1 MLYFTG
7 DVHGNIKGLLY
18 RLDRMGIPHT
28 PDQIIVLLG
37 DVGVNYLQNTADYVN
52 KKRLQDSG
60 RTYFCIHGNHEMR
73 PESIASYQKQLGNFG
88 MVYVEQEFPNLQFAK
103 DGELYDLEGYKTL
116 VLGGAYSVDKF
127 YRLECGARWFADE
140 QITPERRK
148 AILEQITTFGQLDL
162 VLSHTCPYSWQPTD
176 LFLNGL
182 DQSTV
187 DNSMEKWLEEVEIH
201 LNYRHWLF
209 AHFHDDRKI
218 NSKVTMLFNTIKNI
232 NQIMEG

>member
-1 MLYFTG
+1 M
-7 DVHGNIKGLLY
+7 
-18 RLDRMGIPHT
+18 
-28 PDQIIVLLG
+28 
-37 DVGVNYLQNTADYVN
+37 N

-73 PESIASYQKQLGNFG
+73 PESIASYQEQLGNFG

-148 AILEQITTFGQLDL
+148 AILKQITTFGQLDL
-162 VLSHTCPYSWQPTD
+162 VLSHICPYSWQPTD

-187 DNSMEKWLEEVEIH
+187 DNSMEKWLEEVETH